1 MATHRLDID
10 APIGFFDIT
19 SEQINHWFDKNVSD
33 GDTLNVHINSP
44 GGDVFD
50 GIAIFN
56 RLDQHDGAV
65 NVTVDGLAASAAS
78 LIAMAGDSIKMAK
91 GAFMMIHEPWGLTI
105 GDAKDHQKT
114 ADNLKQIAGEIVDI
128 YHQRTGVDRDEV
140 AAMVSEETW
149 MTGADA
155 RAKGFADDEQQEDAV
170 VASFD
175 LSKFRNVPKGFAA
188 QCGAQRRKEPPM
200 TKEIF
205 AKAAAENPDW
215 VAEYR
220 EQGIK
225 AGKADGR
232 TEARDEYTAMLAAAG
247 GDHKLAGES
256 FAKGLPVETVEA
268 VAADRAARAE
278 ADDEPAD
285 QSVGTAAELAQLR
298 AQVAKLTEGEEPVVV
313 DGAAGIKGEKPGTD
327 DPRALAEWEYDN
339 DQAVFKASSK
349 ERYVNSRVSELKGA
363 LKVKS

>member
-19 SEQINHWFDKNVSD
+19 SEQINHWFDKHVSD

-200 TKEIF
+200 TKDIF

-220 EQGIK
+220 EQGLK

-232 TEARDEYTAMLAAAG
+232 TEARDDAKAMLDAAG
-247 GDHKLAGES
+247 GDHKLAFES
-256 FAKGLPVETVEA
+256 FVAGKSLETVEA
-268 VAADRAARAE
+268 VAADRAERQEQQGDGKTLTPGDPDKIARLE
-278 ADDEPAD
+278 
-285 QSVGTAAELAQLR
+285 
-298 AQVAKLTEGEEPVVV
+298 AQVAKLTEGEEPVAV
-313 DGAAGIKGEKPGTD
+313 DGAAGIKD
-327 DPRALAEWEYDN
+327 DDDDAKKKARVHKSAKAMTVGKVR
-339 DQAVFKASSK
+339 DQ
-349 ERYVNSRVSELKGA
+349 YIQSEGFDPDDFDFDD
-363 LKVKS
+363 